1 MTPNICIYIHIHIIC
16 IPKHTVFPTMFPK
29 YSYIS
34 LSNSDHVST
43 VPSGVIKPW
52 GISIATITKVR
63 PLNDQLL
70 YEALNYI
77 SYPSY
82 MRQHQMV
89 ISYWFYKIPMV
100 YWIKWPLSSV
110 FFRFLRGSSPC
121 RESLMIPFLD
131 PQKPRENLAFLRPLP
146 DVERA
151 TAPARGELE
160 SPLTRGVTDGENPW
174 ELGTLW

>member
-1 MTPNICIYIHIHIIC
+1 
-16 IPKHTVFPTMFPK
+16 MFPK

-89 ISYWFYKIPMV
+89 ISY
-100 YWIKWPLSSV
+100 
-110 FFRFLRGSSPC
+110 
-121 RESLMIPFLD
+121 
-131 PQKPRENLAFLRPLP
+131 
-146 DVERA
+146 
-151 TAPARGELE
+151 
-160 SPLTRGVTDGENPW
+160 
-174 ELGTLW
+174 